1 MDEQILFEIYEAIKN
16 GESAALAILTEDSGS
31 SPRKKGSSMAVF
43 NSGRI
48 LGSVGGGKVELTII
62 EKSKEAISKN
72 ESESFEYSLNEEG
85 LGMACGGAVKGYIK
99 VFTPKNRLII
109 VGGGH
114 IGEKLNKIAK
124 ILNFYTVIFDDR
136 LEYKDEERL
145 KSADEII
152 IGNIEENLNN
162 FNFNKEDFAV
172 IVTRGHLTDKEAL
185 RAVIKK
191 NASYTGM
198 IGSLK
203 KVKGIMNDLIEEG
216 ILEEDLRKVYAPM
229 GLDIASSLPEEIAL
243 GILSEILLIKNNG
256 TLKHKNEIKRVWD
269 N

>member
-1 MDEQILFEIYEAIKN
+1 MDEQILFEIYEAVKN
-16 GESAALAILTEDSGS
+16 GESVALAILTDDSGS

-43 NSGRI
+43 SDGRI

-62 EKSKEAISKN
+62 EKAKELISKK
-72 ESESFEYSLNEEG
+72 ESTSFEYTLNEKG

-99 VFTPKNRLII
+99 IFNPKNRLII

-114 IGEKLNKIAK
+114 IGGKLNSIAK
-124 ILNFYTVIFDDR
+124 ILNYYTVIFDDR

-145 KSADEII
+145 KSADEIMV
-152 IGNIEENLNN
+152 GNIEENLNN
-162 FNFNKEDFAV
+162 FNFNKEDHIV

-185 RAVIKK
+185 RAVV
-191 NASYTGM
+191 NQNVSYVGM

-203 KVKGIMNDLIEEG
+203 KVKGIMDDLIEEG
-216 ILEEDLRKVYAPM
+216 ISEERLRQVYAPM
-229 GLDIASSLPEEIAL
+229 GLDIASSLPEEIAI
-243 GILSEILLIKNNG
+243 GILSEILLIKNKG
-256 TLKHKNEIKRVWD
+256 SLRHKNEVKRVWD

>member
-1 MDEQILFEIYEAIKN
+1 MKN

-31 SPRKKGSSMAVF
+31 SPRKEGSSMAVF
-43 NSGRI
+43 SNGRI
-48 LGSVGGGKVELTII
+48 LGSVGEGKVELTII
-62 EKSKEAISKN
+62 EKAKEAIDKKESIAFEYTLN
-72 ESESFEYSLNEEG
+72 ESG

-99 VFTPKNRLII
+99 VFNPKNRLII

-124 ILNFYTVIFDDR
+124 VLNFYTVIFDDR

-152 IGNIEENLNN
+152 VGDIEENLNS
-162 FNFNKEDFAV
+162 FNFNKDDHIV

-185 RAVIKK
+185 RAVV
-191 NASYTGM
+191 NQNVSYIGM

-216 ILEEDLRKVYAPM
+216 ISEERLRQVYAPM
-229 GLDIASSLPEEIAL
+229 GLDIASSLPEEIAT
-243 GILSEILLIKNNG
+243 GILSEILLIKNKG
-256 TLKHKNEIKRVWD
+256 SLRHKNEVKKVWD